1 MSSASQRHDMTH
13 RPERGDGDEATV
25 SLIVIDDHLLFR
37 QGLRALLAE
46 SRELRLVGEAASGEE
61 GIKLC
66 RALQP
71 HVALMDLNLG
81 KGMDGIQ
88 ATQQIVQE
96 CPGTHVVIISAF
108 YSEEYV
114 LPAMKAGAKGY
125 LIKSTGIEN

>member
-81 KGMDGIQ
+81 KGMDGIHPTPHTPPQ
-88 ATQQIVQE
+88 
-96 CPGTHVVIISAF
+96 CPRPPPPP
-108 YSEEYV
+108 
-114 LPAMKAGAKGY
+114 LPPP
-125 LIKSTGIEN
+125 SPPP